1 MGMEGVGLSV
11 DTGIEEAVSS
21 LEGTRCFARRQRQCI
36 HFSVV
41 KFFASFVIYVGRHD
55 RGMHVLVECV
65 LVTPLFADFWILAF
79 IVHDS
84 YTYLQGIH
92 AMQVSSW
99 LFFTHDKML

>member
-1 MGMEGVGLSV
+1 
-11 DTGIEEAVSS
+11 
-21 LEGTRCFARRQRQCI
+21 
-36 HFSVV
+36 
-41 KFFASFVIYVGRHD
+41 
-55 RGMHVLVECV
+55 MHVLVECV

>member
-41 KFFASFVIYVGRHD
+41 NFFCKLRYLRRQTRSRHA
-55 RGMHVLVECV
+55 RFG
-65 LVTPLFADFWILAF
+65 
-79 IVHDS
+79 
-84 YTYLQGIH
+84 
-92 AMQVSSW
+92 
-99 LFFTHDKML
+99 